1 MVTGCVDTE
10 YYLNLSANDK
20 IAIYPSQVV
29 VDHTNF
35 THIFPPS
42 TSWDPE
48 PEQPGHS
55 KVCRLYMLIMMI
67 H

>member
-1 MVTGCVDTE
+1 MVTGFVDTE
-10 YYLNLSANDK
+10 YYLNLSANNE
-20 IAIYPSQVV
+20 IAVNPSQT
-29 VDHTNF
+29 DHTNF

-42 TSWDPE
+42 TSRDLE

-55 KVCRLYMLIMMI
+55 KVCRLYMLIVMI